1 MDTAVRSEQLTVSRV
16 RHGPELYGKTIRI
29 DDDPSTLFVGAPART
44 RQADGRGYVGRAG
57 LGRGI
62 TATTSEANPAQ
73 CALIRTTPSRMKMVI
88 SGSRAMSADTVRL
101 PATGASSCVNMVPLT
116 DRSVQRDWAETAG
129 FVIGF
134 CPFGGGVKQSDVLA
148 DCQNRPGSGVRAS

>member
-1 MDTAVRSEQLTVSRV
+1 MDTAVRSEQLTVSRA

-88 SGSRAMSADTVRL
+88 SGSRAMS
-101 PATGASSCVNMVPLT
+101 GHG
-116 DRSVQRDWAETAG
+116 QTAG
-129 FVIGF
+129 NRREFV
-134 CPFGGGVKQSDVLA
+134 
-148 DCQNRPGSGVRAS
+148 REHGSPYRSIRSTGLG